1 MRAFV
6 DTNILVYALDRS
18 AGARHDRAAS
28 LIEELV
34 SSGGMV
40 LSTQVLNE
48 LARVLLKRG
57 TVSGTEVA
65 DVIGGLA
72 ESAACLPL
80 TPDLT
85 DAALRLGMPGGLSF
99 WDALIWAAAR
109 AAGVDRV
116 FTEDFQH
123 GREIGGVLFVNPFLP
138 IDPVA
143 TRPDPG
149 AWGHVIGARS

>member
-18 AGARHDRAAS
+18 AGARHERAAS
-28 LIEELV
+28 LVEELV
-34 SSGGMV
+34 SSGGLV
-40 LSTQVLNE
+40 VSTQVLNE

-57 TVSGTEVA
+57 AGTRDEVA
-65 DVIGGLA
+65 DVIGGLG
-72 ESAACLPL
+72 ESAVCLPL

-85 DAALRLGMPGGLSF
+85 DTALRLGMAGGLSF

-123 GREIGGVLFVNPFLP
+123 GRDIGGVLFVNPFLP
-138 IDPVA
+138 GDPA
-143 TRPDPG
+143 GNRTDAG
-149 AWGHVIGARS
+149 A

>member
-18 AGARHDRAAS
+18 AGTRHERAVS
-28 LIEELV
+28 VVEELLAN
-34 SSGGMV
+34 GEMV
-40 LSTQVLNE
+40 VSTQVLNE

-57 TVSGTEVA
+57 AGSGSEIA
-65 DVIGGLA
+65 DIVEGFA
-72 ESAACLPL
+72 ESAVCVPL

-109 AAGVDRV
+109 AAGVERV
-116 FTEDFQH
+116 LTEDFQH
-123 GREIGGVLFVNPFLP
+123 GREIGGVRFVNPFLSE
-138 IDPVA
+138 D
-143 TRPDPG
+143 
-149 AWGHVIGARS
+149 SS